1 MRRPDS
7 NRAALL
13 AAVLLTPLP
22 FTACPKND
30 PPPRPRAS
38 VSTSPRQPSPAP
50 IPTGF
55 NGERAMD
62 HVRKQIDFGPRPPDT
77 PQLAK
82 TRAYIVNELKS
93 YGLNVRLDEF
103 TAATPQGEKKMANI
117 IAEIPGESKTLI
129 LITIHYDTK

>member
-1 MRRPDS
+1 MTS
-7 NRAALL
+7 NGSRVVLL
-13 AAVLLTPLP
+13 AAVLLMPLLLA
-22 FTACPKND
+22 ACPKDD
-30 PPPRPRAS
+30 PPSRPQARMS
-38 VSTSPRQPSPAP
+38 SSPRQPDANPP
-50 IPTGF
+50 VPTAF

-103 TAATPQGEKKMANI
+103 TAGTPQGEKKMANI
-117 IAEIPGESKTLI
+117 VAEIP
-129 LITIHYDTK
+129 